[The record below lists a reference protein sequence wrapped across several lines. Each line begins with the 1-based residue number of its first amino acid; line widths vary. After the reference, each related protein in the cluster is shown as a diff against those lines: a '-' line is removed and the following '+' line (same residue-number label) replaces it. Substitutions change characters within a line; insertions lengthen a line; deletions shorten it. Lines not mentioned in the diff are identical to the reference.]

1 MANLGFN
8 FDANEVEPDT
18 GGRSEPVPEGRYVLQ
33 VVDSDVVENAKR
45 TGSVLKLTIEVFDGA
60 LKGRKMFESLN
71 IQHESVQAQEIGQ
84 KQLSA
89 LCHAAGVAAITDSA
103 ELHYQPFEA
112 DVGIEPESPKPGGGT
127 YAAKNRIKKYHFGE
141 AAAPAGKAAP
151 RATQAAAPAASTGSK
166 PWQRTKA
173 A

>member
-18 GGRSEPVPEGRYVLQ
+18 GGRSDPIPEGRYVLQ
-33 VVDSDVVENAKR
+33 VTDSDVVENAKN
-45 TGSVLKLTIEVFDGA
+45 TGLVMKLTIEVFDGP

-71 IQHESVQAQEIGQ
+71 IQHDSVQAQEIGQ

-89 LCHAAGVAAITDSA
+89 LCHACGVTAVTDSS

-112 DVGIEPESPKPGGGT
+112 DVGIEAESPKPGGGV
-127 YAAKNRIKKYHFGE
+127 YPAKSRIRKYHFGE

-151 RATQAAAPAASTGSK
+151 KVAPAAAPATGAK
-166 PWQRTKA
+166 PWQRSKA